1 MLERASSQPLYSQA
15 RDVLLSRLNAGEY
28 KVHEQIPSENELC
41 KEFGVSRV
49 TIRSVLTELVREGW
63 LYRIQGKGTYVAEPK
78 FTASS
83 TSYVGIREQLEQQ
96 GYDVATSVIVS
107 EIIECPVEIAK
118 TLALDIGAQVY
129 HIRRLRTVKGA
140 PFSIHDSY
148 IPAALCEGLEQH
160 DFCHTQLC
168 TILSQNYHLVRAHVS
183 EFLES
188 TSALAEEAELLH
200 VRRGYPLLRLC
211 DVISDQTGCV
221 FEYSTVYFPGDRIQ
235 IKLQYDL

>member
-1 MLERASSQPLYSQA
+1 MLERTSSQPLYAQA
-15 RDVLLSRLNAGEY
+15 RDVLLTRLNAGQY

-49 TIRSVLTELVREGW
+49 TIRSVLTELVREGR

-83 TSYVGIREQLEQQ
+83 TSYVGIREQLEKQ
-96 GYDVATSVIVS
+96 GYDVATAVIQLEVT
-107 EIIECPVEIAK
+107 ECSVEIAK
-118 TLALDIGAQVY
+118 MLEVNIGAQVY
-129 HIRRLRTVKGA
+129 HIRRVRTVKGV

-160 DFCHTQLC
+160 DFCHMQLC

-188 TSALAEEAELLH
+188 TSAMAEEAELLQI
-200 VRRGYPLLRLC
+200 RRGYPLLRLC
-211 DVISDQTGCV
+211 DVISDQNGCV